1 MGTRKLKNSKSLVS
15 KEKRKIPAHPKNPIY
30 CVGGKYYEQDNDGIL
45 CRTTKEVLVRKYG
58 NNVNQYYKDV
68 LGFTF
73 YPDNFKFQQVIF
85 NRYNT
90 FKEFKHKAI
99 KGDWKAI
106 ETFLKHVFN
115 EHYNMGLEYFWNL
128 YLHPTQKLPLL
139 ALVSEKKGT
148 GKTTF
153 LNFIRAIFGKNV
165 ITISSHDLS
174 GNFNGA
180 FSEGYVFVSDEH
192 HERKERKSTAEK
204 IKHYVTADT
213 IRVERKGFDSSDASF
228 YGKFILTSNDEETL
242 TNIEDENRRFWVR
255 QIPKVKDDNFELVET
270 LKDQIPAFLYF
281 LKEEFKTEGKRG
293 QLFFKT
299 SEFQTDASRLI
310 QENSKSVKYREIF
323 EAVRTYFEEN
333 SKAENVM
340 GNPTELALYLGGM
353 KKDAPYIRRV
363 LKNEFNMETS
373 HHRRYTNC
381 NGINSTGTPF
391 VFKREDFVVV
401 NINDAIDEED
411 ELPF

>member
-1 MGTRKLKNSKSLVS
+1 MGTRKLKNSKSLIS
-15 KEKRKIPAHPKNPIY
+15 NKKRKIPAPDFPIY
-30 CVGGKYYEQDNDGIL
+30 CVGGKYHEQDKNGIL
-45 CRTTKEVLVRKYG
+45 HRTTKEVLIRKYG
-58 NNVNQYYKDV
+58 NDVKHYFKDV

-85 NRYNT
+85 NKYNT

-106 ETFLKHVFN
+106 ETFLKHVFG
-115 EHYNMGLEYFWNL
+115 EHYNIGLEYFWNL
-128 YLHPTQKLPLL
+128 YLHPKQKLPLL

-153 LNFIRAIFGKNV
+153 LNFIRAMFGRNV

-174 GNFNGA
+174 GNFNSA
-180 FSEGYVFVSDEH
+180 FSEGYIFVSDEH

-213 IRVERKGFDSSDASF
+213 IRVERKGFDSTDVEF
-228 YGKFILTSNDEETL
+228 FGKFIFTSNDEETL

-255 QIPKVKDDNFELVET
+255 QIPKVKDDNFEFAES

-281 LKEEFKTEGKRG
+281 LKEEFKTAGKRG
-293 QLFFKT
+293 QLFFKP

-310 QENSKSVKYREIF
+310 QENSKSSMYKQISET
-323 EAVRTYFEEN
+323 VRTFFEGN
-333 SKAENVM
+333 SDLVDVKA
-340 GNPTELALYLGGM
+340 NPVELALFLGES
-353 KKDAPYIRRV
+353 KKEASYIRKV
-363 LKNEFNMETS
+363 LKKEFNMKTA
-373 HHRRYTNC
+373 HNHRYKSFVGT
-381 NGINSTGTPF
+381 GLGTPF
-391 VFKREDFVVV
+391 VFKRENFVDE
-401 NINDAIDEED
+401 NIEVLIDKED
-411 ELPF
+411 DLPF